1 LRTDATAR
9 IAAHRQ
15 SPFAAKRMWPM
26 LLVVAVLS
34 CTVLP
39 MAETAA
45 AGEKPSEY
53 DVEAAYLFNF
63 GKFVAWPA
71 SASSPHRPLT
81 ICVLG
86 EDPFGSALD
95 RIVAGEKIGGRAVV
109 DKKISNADA
118 AHACSILYVSS
129 SEATRIDKI
138 LAALKDAPVLTVS
151 DIPDFAQRGGI
162 IQFVLRDNR
171 VRFLVNLGPAQHE
184 GLSLSS
190 ELLKV
195 AVSVQR
201 AEGGN

>member
-1 LRTDATAR
+1 MRV
-9 IAAHRQ
+9 
-15 SPFAAKRMWPM
+15 WPM

-34 CTVLP
+34 CTVWP
-39 MAETAA
+39 MPEHAS

-63 GKFVAWPA
+63 GKFVTWPA
-71 SASSPHRPLT
+71 SASSPNRPLT

-86 EDPFGSALD
+86 DDPFGPALD
-95 RIVAGEKIGGRAVV
+95 RIVAGEKIDGRDVV
-109 DKKISNADA
+109 ARRISNADA
-118 AHACSILYVSS
+118 AHACSILYLSS
-129 SEATRIDKI
+129 SETDRIDKI
-138 LAALKDAPVLTVS
+138 LAALKNAPVLTVS
-151 DIPDFAQRGGI
+151 DIPDFTQRGGI

-195 AVSVQR
+195 ALSVQR
-201 AEGGN
+201 AEGGK